1 MTVVEWVAAVDAAE
15 EAKRVERKLV
25 ASMSTSERIA
35 SGLAQFLTPRDPSA
49 PVRPE
54 VWHDSAT
61 DDSAT
66 CMCCGALVG
75 DKLDHV
81 NYHRAQVDA

>member
-35 SGLAQFLTPRDPSA
+35 SGLAQFSTPRDPSA

-61 DDSAT
+61 DYRVT

-75 DKLDHV
+75 DRAIHID
-81 NYHRAQVDA
+81 YHRAQVDA